1 MDNIVIQIADKIKS
15 LNLNIKDL
23 YLSEKI
29 ILMAINSVKNFIKY
43 EINPFI
49 DFCNIKDVFI
59 DCVIAEYLS
68 LVKASKLEND
78 LDTEEAIQTIK
89 EGDVSITYFENQRT
103 TIDDIIKY
111 YEDKKRLLY
120 NFKKVVW

>member
-1 MDNIVIQIADKIKS
+1 MDSIVIQILDKIKC
-15 LNLNIKDL
+15 LNLNIKDV

-29 ILMAINSVKNFIKY
+29 ILMAINSVKDFIKC

-49 DFCNIKDVFI
+49 DFSNIKDIFI

-78 LDTEEAIQTIK
+78 VDTEEAIQSIK
-89 EGDVSITYFENQRT
+89 EGDVSITYFENKKT

-120 NFKKVVW
+120 NFKRVVW